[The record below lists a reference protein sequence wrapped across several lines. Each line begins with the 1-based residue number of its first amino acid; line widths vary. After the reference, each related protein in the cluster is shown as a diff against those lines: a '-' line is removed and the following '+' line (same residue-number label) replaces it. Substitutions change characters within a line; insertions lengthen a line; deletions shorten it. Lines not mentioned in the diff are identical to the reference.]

1 MLKFLFLLFS
11 LHYLCMGA
19 VQLEQHHLQKLI
31 EISQSSKIELS
42 NSKIEIKT
50 LRKKLTD
57 SQVKINSMQSII
69 NKQLQELE
77 QTSIQLSN
85 QQITWTNES
94 TDYLKTIMS
103 LKESYGN
110 LQTKIVQMETQ
121 ISIQIKA
128 IISLSSIILLFII
141 LYGIKIY
148 ITKKLW

>member
-1 MLKFLFLLFS
+1 
-11 LHYLCMGA
+11 MGA

-121 ISIQIKA
+121 ISIQIKV
-128 IISLSSIILLFII
+128 IISLSSIIVLFII